1 MGHKLGKLL
10 TPYLFVAPNTLI
22 FGIFVVLPMA
32 YGLVYSFYRGNF
44 IGGLQQFVGLGNYQ
58 QLLQDRAFLTSL
70 SHTFVY
76 VVLVVCLVV
85 VLSLALAIALRA
97 TSLGTALARIGFYL
111 PVILSPVVVGVA
123 WRWMFS
129 SDLGVI
135 NAVLSSLGQSP
146 IPWLTDINWARAVV
160 ILASVWSMVGFYMV
174 IFIGGLNTIP
184 AELYQA
190 AEVDGAN
197 PRQQFWQITL
207 PLLTPT
213 TLMVTILATINSFKA
228 FEIILVLT
236 NGGPGDATRL
246 LVQNIYQTAFEGA
259 NPTYASA
266 QSVVLFGILML
277 LTLVQLRI
285 SRED

>member
-1 MGHKLGKLL
+1 MRHKVGRLL
-10 TPYLFVAPNTLI
+10 TPYLFLAPNMLI
-22 FGIFVVLPMA
+22 FGIFVVLPMV

-44 IGGLQQFVGLGNYQ
+44 IGGLQQFVGIENYR
-58 QLLQDRAFLTSL
+58 QLLEDRAFLNSL
-70 SHTFVY
+70 AQTVVY
-76 VVLVVCLVV
+76 VLLVVSLVV
-85 VLSLALAIALRA
+85 VISLMLAIALR
-97 TSLGTALARIGFYL
+97 TTTLGSALARVGFYL

-135 NAVLSSLGQSP
+135 NALLSSLGQSP

-160 ILASVWSMVGFYMV
+160 VLASVWSMVGFYMV

-184 AELYQA
+184 TELYQA
-190 AEVDGAN
+190 AEVDGAS

-207 PLLTPT
+207 PLLAPT
-213 TLMVTILATINSFKA
+213 TLLVTILATINAFKA

-246 LVQNIYQTAFEGA
+246 LVQNIYLTAFEGA

-266 QSVVLFGILML
+266 QSVVLFAILMV
-277 LTLVQLRI
+277 LTLMQLRV
-285 SRED
+285 SRDT

>member
-1 MGHKLGKLL
+1 M
-10 TPYLFVAPNTLI
+10 
-22 FGIFVVLPMA
+22 
-32 YGLVYSFYRGNF
+32 YSLYRGNF
-44 IGGLQQFVGLGNYQ
+44 INGLQQFVGLSNYQ
-58 QLLQDRAFLTSL
+58 QLLADKAFQTSL
-70 SHTFVY
+70 LQTLLY
-76 VVLVVCLVV
+76 VVAVVSLVVG
-85 VLSLALAIALRA
+85 LSLALAVALRS
-97 TSLGTALARIGFYL
+97 TSLGSAVARIGFYL

-135 NAVLSSLGQSP
+135 NALLASLGRSP
-146 IPWLTDINWARAVV
+146 IPWLTDVNWARGVV
-160 ILASVWSMVGFYMV
+160 VLASVWSMVGFYMV

-184 AELYQA
+184 AEIYQA
-190 AEVDGAN
+190 AQVDGAG

-207 PLLTPT
+207 PLLAPT

-236 NGGPGDATRL
+236 GGGPGDATRL
-246 LVQNIYQTAFEGA
+246 LVQNVYLTAFEAG

-277 LTLVQLRI
+277 LTLAQLRI

>member
-1 MGHKLGKLL
+1 MGHKLGKFLI
-10 TPYLFVAPNTLI
+10 PYFFVAPNTLI
-22 FGIFVVLPMA
+22 FGIFVLLPMV
-32 YGLVYSFYRGNF
+32 YGLIYSFYRGNF
-44 IGGLQQFVGLGNYQ
+44 ISGLQQFVGLENYRK
-58 QLLQDRAFLTSL
+58 LLHDQAFLSSL
-70 SHTFVY
+70 LHTLVY
-76 VVLVVCLVV
+76 VFLVVLLVV
-85 VLSLALAIALRA
+85 ALSLALALALRA
-97 TSLGTALARIGFYL
+97 TSLGTSLARIGFYL

-135 NAVLSSLGQSP
+135 NALLSSLGQSP
-146 IPWLTDINWARAVV
+146 VPWLTDINWARAVV
-160 ILASVWSMVGFYMV
+160 ILASVWSMAGFYMV

-184 AELYQA
+184 TELYQA

-207 PLLTPT
+207 PLLAPT
-213 TLMVTILATINSFKA
+213 TLLVTILATINAFKA

-246 LVQNIYQTAFEGA
+246 LVQNIYLTAFEGA

-266 QSVVLFGILML
+266 QSVVLFAILML
-277 LTLVQLRI
+277 LTLVQMRV
-285 SRED
+285 SRER

>member
-1 MGHKLGKLL
+1 MGHRLRKLL

-22 FGIFVVLPMA
+22 FGVFVLLPMG
-32 YGLVYSFYRGNF
+32 YGLVYSLYRGNF
-44 IGGLQQFVGLGNYQ
+44 ISGLQQFVGLGNYH
-58 QLLQDRAFLTSL
+58 QLLLDKAFQSSL
-70 SHTFVY
+70 LQTFAY
-76 VVLVVCLVV
+76 VLLVVSLVV
-85 VLSLALAIALRA
+85 GLSLALAVALRT
-97 TSLGTALARIGFYL
+97 TSLSSALARIGFYL

-135 NAVLSSLGQSP
+135 NAVLSSLGRSP
-146 IPWLTDINWARAVV
+146 IPWLTDIHWARAVV
-160 ILASVWSMVGFYMV
+160 VLASVWSMVGFYMV

-190 AEVDGAN
+190 AEIDGAN
-197 PRQQFWQITL
+197 PHQQFWHITL
-207 PLLTPT
+207 PLLAPT
-213 TLMVTILATINSFKA
+213 TLLVTILATINSFKA
-228 FEIILVLT
+228 FEVILVLT